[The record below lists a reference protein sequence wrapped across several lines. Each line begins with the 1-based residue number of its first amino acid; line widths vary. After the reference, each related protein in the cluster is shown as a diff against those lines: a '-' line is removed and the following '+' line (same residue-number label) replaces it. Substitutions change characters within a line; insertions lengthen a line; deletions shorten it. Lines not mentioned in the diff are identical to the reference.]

1 MRRRSLV
8 VLVVAA
14 VAAAV
19 VTPLALA
26 RAGEGDGGAG
36 HPSGQGSAAAPA
48 APADAGLAKGFIDLT
63 GGTPAAQQDGVAA
76 FEGTGVPGLAKCR
89 QYKILSLAANRYIA
103 EEQSLTGTAH
113 NMLRARTAPGQTG
126 AWEVFEICSDDGGH
140 LVHLRAASNYLVT
153 AEFAYTGRNTGMLRG
168 RGEWTDIWETFDV
181 WTDAG
186 KYYLRNVSRG
196 TYFTCRLDYTGQ
208 YYQEMK
214 ATGSAPGAWEA
225 LWFDA
230 I

>member
-1 MRRRSLV
+1 MRRRSLF

-26 RAGEGDGGAG
+26 RAGEGDGDPVR
-36 HPSGQGSAAAPA
+36 PSGQGSAAAPA
-48 APADAGLAKGFIDLT
+48 DAGLAKGYIDLT
-63 GGTPAAQQDGVAA
+63 GGAPEAKQDGVAA

-103 EEQSLTGTAH
+103 EEQGYTGSSH
-113 NMLRARTAPGQTG
+113 NMLRARTVPGQTG
-126 AWEVFEICSDDGGH
+126 AWEVFEICSGDSGH
-140 LVHLRAASNYLVT
+140 TVYLRAASSYLVT
-153 AEFAYTGRNTGMLRG
+153 AEYGYTGKNLGMLRG
-168 RGEWTDIWETFDV
+168 RGEWPDIWETFDV

-186 KYYLRNVSRG
+186 KYYLRNISHG

-208 YYQEMK
+208 SYQEMK
-214 ATGSAPGAWEA
+214 ATGTAPGAWEA